1 VKEAVFEQ
9 IARISAFPVNDLHA
23 GQRLVD
29 DLGFDSLMLTDL
41 FTSLKRRWPSLTVD
55 ERCARPTVGRGTA
68 IVRNEAPPRPPAG
81 LSLVPQPMDA
91 PVPEPRHPAPA
102 QAQAPTPTP
111 TESPAPQVGLIPQ
124 DQTRIECFPEVTA
137 HQERMQL
144 LDRLDL
150 PNPYF
155 RVHEGGMADTTVIDG
170 RELVSFSGF
179 NYLGL
184 ASHPRIT
191 EAVEEAVEQ
200 CGTSASASRLLSGS
214 RPLHLQLERELAD
227 TLGTEDAITLT
238 SGHATNVT
246 VIGHLVGP
254 GDLIV
259 HDSLAHDSIL
269 QGCKLSGA
277 TRRPFPH
284 NDAAALDTLLTR
296 IRHQYRRVLVV
307 IEGVYSMDGDIA
319 DLPALIEVK
328 RRHGALLM
336 VDEAHSIGV
345 IGATGRGIGE
355 YHDVERGAVD
365 LWGGTLSKALAGCG
379 GYIGA
384 GRSVVEYLRYTAPGF
399 VYSAGMTPANTAA
412 SLAALR
418 VMRAEPQRL
427 ARLRENSAL
436 FATLARRAGVDIGS
450 SHDSPIVPCIVGDSA
465 KTLQLAEALFR
476 QGISV
481 NPILYPAVP
490 EELTRLRFFVTCEHT
505 PEQIHHTVRTLRR
518 HLPYAAATTATAA

>member
-1 VKEAVFEQ
+1 RTV
-9 IARISAFPVNDLHA
+9 RSSSSSPPV
-23 GQRLVD
+23 
-29 DLGFDSLMLTDL
+29 
-41 FTSLKRRWPSLTVD
+41 
-55 ERCARPTVGRGTA
+55 
-68 IVRNEAPPRPPAG
+68 
-81 LSLVPQPMDA
+81 
-91 PVPEPRHPAPA
+91 A
-102 QAQAPTPTP
+102 Q
-111 TESPAPQVGLIPQ
+111 LPQ
-124 DQTRIECFPEVTA
+124 DRTRIELFPEVAA
-137 HQERMQL
+137 HQERVHL

-155 RVHEGGMADTTVIDG
+155 RVHEGDMTDTTVVDG
-170 RELVSFSGF
+170 RELISFSGF

-184 ASHPRIT
+184 ASDPRVT
-191 EAVEEAVEQ
+191 EAVEAAVAQ

-254 GDLIV
+254 EDLIV

-269 QGCKLSGA
+269 QGCRLSGA

-284 NDAAALDTLLTR
+284 NDAAALDALLTR
-296 IRHQYRRVLVV
+296 VRHQYRRVLVV
-307 IEGVYSMDGDIA
+307 VEGVYSMDGDIA
-319 DLPALIEVK
+319 DLPALIDVK

-345 IGATGRGIGE
+345 IGANGGGIGE
-355 YHDVERGAVD
+355 YHDVDRRAVD

-379 GYIGA
+379 GYVGA

-399 VYSAGMTPANTAA
+399 VYSAGMTPANAAA

-427 ARLRENSAL
+427 TRLRENSAL
-436 FATLARRAGVDIGS
+436 FADLARRAGVDIGA

-465 KTLQLAEALFR
+465 RTLRLAEALFR

-505 PEQIHHTVRTLRR
+505 PDQIRHTVSTLRR
-518 HLPYAAATTATAA
+518 QLSYAAATPAAA